1 MDILETKS
9 TEPNKNEIKVYYNN
23 IDPYSSFSPKKKFS
37 LTSKI
42 SKNLNFLKTNNEL
55 LIMNRNNQKDGNR
68 ISNNKCE
75 KGRNVKFRQDKFVE
89 VINIENWKQYNILN
103 DNENENDDKEECSCN
118 CIIF

>member
-1 MDILETKS
+1 MSKESYLDILETKS

-55 LIMNRNNQKDGNR
+55 MVIESQ
-68 ISNNKCE
+68 II
-75 KGRNVKFRQDKFVE
+75 NVKKV
-89 VINIENWKQYNILN
+89 VM
-103 DNENENDDKEECSCN
+103 
-118 CIIF
+118 